1 MTWLAHW
8 KENVNG
14 SCKYVWLAPSSR
26 IKGEADMAKF
36 DKARNL
42 KKHVKKIRQDYNKQ
56 MNSESEDERQR
67 AVALYFIDH
76 LALRVGNEKDT
87 KKSADTVGCCSLRV
101 EHVKPLDN
109 NKLEFDFLG
118 KDSMHYHNIVK
129 VEEKVY
135 KNVVRFR
142 KKKKPTDKLFD
153 LINVK
158 KNPFFYFI
166 FFFFYFHFFISIL
179 ADFHFFIFFFY
190 FLLNFFFFRSLLST
204 NT

>member
-158 KNPFFYFI
+158 KIHFFILFS
-166 FFFFYFHFFISIL
+166 FFFISIFL
-179 ADFHFFIFFFY
+179 FLFWLIFIFSFFFFIFC
-190 FLLNFFFFRSLLST
+190 
-204 NT
+204 